1 MVSSRDAHRQPLSSP
16 PKPPPLSFFGAPR
29 NISNQGEKPF
39 PVGIS
44 STTPA
49 VASRSAARLTL

>member
-1 MVSSRDAHRQPLSSP
+1 MVSSRDARRQPLQP
-16 PKPPPLSFFGAPR
+16 PPPPLSFFGAPR

>member
-1 MVSSRDAHRQPLSSP
+1 MVSSRDARRQPLQP
-16 PKPPPLSFFGAPR
+16 PSPPLSLFSGAPR